1 VNYTGR
7 SRVTPSTVA
16 RLETS
21 EQMAHRI
28 ADLITESFADEGVAV
43 ELWDAGGARWRVALH
58 FRSAPDND
66 AVRKLVAT
74 VGGRDVA
81 AALSFAR
88 IAPADWV
95 RESLSGLKPVVAGRF
110 IVHGAHD
117 RARIPVNRIGIEIEA
132 ALAFGTGHHGT
143 TRGCLLALDR
153 LCKSLSRPI
162 PAPSPCKGEGRGGG
176 RGTRR
181 QRDKTSTRLAS
192 ARRSAPF
199 GGRTR
204 ILDLGTGSGVLA
216 IAAARTL
223 RQRVLATDI
232 DPAAVNVA
240 RANARLNRAGT
251 MIEVINADGVTAQ
264 SLRRRAPFV
273 LVFANILLGPLQR
286 IAAPLQKL
294 TAPGARIVLSGLLP
308 VQANAA
314 LAAHS
319 AFVLERRIDL
329 DGWTTL
335 MMARHSRRSRAVA
348 GRRRH
353 L

>member
-1 VNYTGR
+1 M
-7 SRVTPSTVA
+7 VA
-16 RLETS
+16 RFETS

-153 LCKSLSRPI
+153 LCKSMRTPKRT
-162 PAPSPCKGEGRGGG
+162 PSPRKGRGGH
-176 RGTRR
+176 RGTRH
-181 QRDKTSTRLAS
+181 QKDKTPAPLAS
-192 ARRSAPF
+192 VRRPPF
-199 GGRTR
+199 RSGTW

-353 L
+353 P